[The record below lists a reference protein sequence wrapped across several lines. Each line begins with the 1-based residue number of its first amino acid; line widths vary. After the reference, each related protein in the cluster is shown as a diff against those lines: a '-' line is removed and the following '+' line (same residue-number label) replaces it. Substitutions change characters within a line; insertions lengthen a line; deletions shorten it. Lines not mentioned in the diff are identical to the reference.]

1 MARHHPKPRPA
12 VNTRRKKFR
21 TWKNKFVPPRTVE
34 EFFAMSERHQDLW
47 KNIGQAVTEVRTGA
61 SLRQASRKFSLD
73 PRTVRRIA
81 RPALRKLR
89 NGRWSARA
97 HDSLLRVLVIPTHE
111 GLHEIGVRDSH
122 HATLLGEYWNA
133 VERYLSTGESSAL
146 RIFQGQHIVDASGE
160 RVPLL
165 TDLHELDR
173 LGSAGVLS
181 FESIY
186 ARAA

>member
-1 MARHHPKPRPA
+1 MKRARQHTQRNAGQK
-12 VNTRRKKFR
+12 RRSSR
-21 TWKNKFVPPRTVE
+21 SARNEFVPPRTVE
-34 EFFAMSERHQDLW
+34 EFFALSERDQERW
-47 KNIGQAVTEVRTGA
+47 RNVGQTVTEVRTGA
-61 SLRQASRKFSLD
+61 SLTQASRKFSLD
-73 PRTVRRIA
+73 SRTVRRLA
-81 RPALRKLR
+81 PSALHKRT
-89 NGRWSARA
+89 NGRWVARA
-97 HDSLLRVLVIPTHE
+97 HDSLLRVLVIPTRK
-111 GLHEIGVRDSH
+111 GLSEIGVRDSH

-133 VERYLSTGESSAL
+133 VERYLLTGESSAF
-146 RIFQGQHIVDASGE
+146 RRFQGKHIVDASGE